1 MAGQLWAF
9 GINANEAFMQPINIS
24 SPVQTVTGGTNWSIV
39 GSGNFHTA
47 STKTDGTLWLWGTN
61 SYGSLGN
68 NSILSLDSPVQT
80 ISFGTNW
87 SYVEGGGNYC
97 AAIKTDG
104 TLWTW
109 GQNTSGQLGDNTTI
123 HRSSPVQTIA
133 GGNNWSSVSCGTQ
146 HTAAIKNDG
155 TLWMWGQNSF
165 GELGDN
171 TITIKSSPVQTV
183 AFGTNWNSVSCGNGF
198 TAAIKKDGTLW
209 MWGSNGQGRIGDN
222 TTTNRSSPIQT
233 IAFGTNWSS
242 VSCVGQFVGAI
253 KTDGTLWCWGYN
265 IYGQLGDNTSV
276 SRSSPVQTITGGTNW
291 SKISCGGN
299 HIAAI
304 KTDGTLWCWGYNY
317 GALGDNTVVNK
328 SSPIQT
334 VAGGVN
340 WSTVSCGYFYTAAT
354 KTDGTLWLWGAGS
367 SGQLGIDKYY
377 KYSPSMVDSQ
387 TNWLTTNSSKH
398 TGFKA
403 AIKTDGTLWLWG
415 TGGNGQLGN
424 NTVVSVI
431 SPVQTISDGTN
442 WRSFSTGGTFC
453 AAIKTDGTLWTW
465 GNNNNGYLGDGTGT
479 SRSSPVQTVTYGNIW
494 NYVDCGQQ
502 HTAAIKTDGTLWMWG
517 RNQFGNLGDN
527 TALSKSSPIQTVAFG
542 NNWQTVSCNLLNTN
556 AFTAAIKTDG
566 TLWMWGRNL
575 SGQLGD
581 NTVVNK
587 SSPIQT
593 ITGGTNWSSVACGNN
608 HVAAIKKDGT
618 LWAWGIN
625 SSGQLGDNT
634 LIQKSSPVQTVA
646 GGTDWISVFCGANHT
661 LATKKNGTIWGW
673 GINTG
678 GQLDGSGISQ
688 SSPIQI
694 ISSATTW
701 YDLQTS
707 ANNSFFILENN
718 PNKLS
723 INTQPQ
729 AGTASSQLIVQPI
742 INIGDSAGSVVR
754 TAINSV
760 SVAVQSGSATIS
772 GTTTVAAVSGV
783 ATFTDLVL
791 TGSGYIVLRFT
802 SSGLTST
809 DSISF
814 TVNIFLPIIPKR
826 SEVSGKLPTS
836 SQLNIGELAVN
847 ITDKKG
853 YVKKSDGTIVNL
865 FNGTVYDG
873 GTF

>member
-9 GINANEAFMQPINIS
+9 GSNESAAFMQPTSMS
-24 SPVQTVTGGTNWSIV
+24 SPVQTIAGGTNWSIV
-39 GSGNFHTA
+39 GSGTFHTA

-68 NSILSLDSPVQT
+68 NSIVPLDSPVQT

-87 SYVEGGGNYC
+87 SYVESGNNYC

-109 GQNTSGQLGDNTTI
+109 GQNSNGRLGDNTTI

-133 GGNNWSSVSCGTQ
+133 GGTNWSSVAGGNQ

-155 TLWMWGQNSF
+155 TLWMWGRNAYGQ
-165 GELGDN
+165 LGDN
-171 TITIKSSPVQTV
+171 TTADKSSPVQTV
-183 AFGTNWNSVSCGNGF
+183 AFGTNWSSVSCGNGF
-198 TAAIKKDGTLW
+198 TAAIKTDGTLW
-209 MWGSNGQGRIGDN
+209 CWGSNPYGILGDN
-222 TTTNRSSPIQT
+222 TTVSKSSPVQT
-233 IAFGTNWSS
+233 ITGGTNWSS

-253 KTDGTLWCWGYN
+253 KTDGTLWTWGIN
-265 IYGQLGDNTSV
+265 PSGQLGDNTITNK
-276 SRSSPVQTITGGTNW
+276 SSPVQTIAGGTNW

-304 KTDGTLWCWGYNY
+304 KTDGTLWCWGYNPF
-317 GALGDNTVVNK
+317 GQLGDNTITDR
-328 SSPIQT
+328 SSPVQT
-334 VAGGVN
+334 IAGGVN
-340 WSTVSCGYFYTAAT
+340 WSTVSCGYYHIAAT
-354 KTDGTLWLWGAGS
+354 NTDGTLWLWGLGTN
-367 SGQLGIDKYY
+367 GQLGIDKYY

-398 TGFKA
+398 SNFKA

-415 TGGNGQLGN
+415 IGTSGQLGN

-442 WRSFSTGGTFC
+442 WRSFSTGNTFC

-465 GNNNNGYLGDGTGT
+465 GNNNNGYLGDGTRT
-479 SRSSPVQTVTYGNIW
+479 SRSSPVQTATYGNNW
-494 NYVDCGQQ
+494 NYVDCGRL

-527 TALSKSSPIQTVAFG
+527 TALNKSSPIQTVAFG
-542 NNWQTVSCNLLNTN
+542 NNWQTVSCSLVNSP
-556 AFTAAIKTDG
+556 FTAAIKTDG
-566 TLWMWGRNL
+566 TLWLWGRNFN
-575 SGQLGD
+575 GMLGD
-581 NTVVNK
+581 NT
-587 SSPIQT
+587 
-593 ITGGTNWSSVACGNN
+593 ITNR
-608 HVAAIKKDGT
+608 
-618 LWAWGIN
+618 
-625 SSGQLGDNT
+625 
-634 LIQKSSPVQTVA
+634 SSPVQTVA
-646 GGTDWISVFCGANHT
+646 GGTNWSVVACGNAHTAAIKTDGTLWTWGAGGTLGDGTSTNRSSPVQTIAGGTDWVNVKCGTNHT
-661 LATKKNGTIWGW
+661 LATKKDGTIWGW
-673 GINTG
+673 GVNTG
-678 GQLDGSGISQ
+678 GQLNGTGSTII
-688 SSPIQI
+688 SPIQV
-694 ISSATTW
+694 ISSSTTW
-701 YDLQTS
+701 YDIQAS
-707 ANNSFFILENN
+707 ANNNFFILENN

-772 GTTTVAAVSGV
+772 GTTTVTAVSGV